1 VPFATERHGTP
12 VINAARLH
20 PGLTTANGKVNT
32 ISIKYWLA
40 TKEANPVSE
49 GKLMLGLGS
58 LVGVQGVLAAEA
70 GSLAQSATQFS
81 AALDALEE
89 ITTVV

>member
-1 VPFATERHGTP
+1 
-12 VINAARLH
+12 
-20 PGLTTANGKVNT
+20 
-32 ISIKYWLA
+32 
-40 TKEANPVSE
+40 
-49 GKLMLGLGS
+49 MLGLGS